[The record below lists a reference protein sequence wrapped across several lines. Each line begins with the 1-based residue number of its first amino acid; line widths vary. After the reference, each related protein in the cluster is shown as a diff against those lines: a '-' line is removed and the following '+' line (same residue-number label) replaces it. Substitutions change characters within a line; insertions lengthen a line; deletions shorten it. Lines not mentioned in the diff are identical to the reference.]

1 MRKIAIMMV
10 ILSYCHPYF
19 SGIANYSLLQFI
31 DTFVTNGDKG
41 VTFVNQSSRKK
52 VIKKWKNVFSIKKGN

>member
-1 MRKIAIMMV
+1 MV

-41 VTFVNQSSRKK
+41 VTFVNQYSR
-52 VIKKWKNVFSIKKGN
+52 